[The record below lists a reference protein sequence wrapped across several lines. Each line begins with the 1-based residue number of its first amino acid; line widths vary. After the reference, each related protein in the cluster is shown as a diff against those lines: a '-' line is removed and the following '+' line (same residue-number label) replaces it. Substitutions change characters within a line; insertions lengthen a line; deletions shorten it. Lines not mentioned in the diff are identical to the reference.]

1 MQPEPDRYLAGAI
14 HCLLSIKQPIVQ
26 SAIRPVA
33 DRTERLFYS
42 NESGTAG
49 ICKIYIPSLKG
60 KNAFERRDFYFV
72 RFSGADKL

>member
-1 MQPEPDRYLAGAI
+1 MFAFY
-14 HCLLSIKQPIVQ
+14 KT
-26 SAIRPVA
+26 A
-33 DRTERLFYS
+33 DRAERPPPGG

>member
-1 MQPEPDRYLAGAI
+1 MLYTGPGAAALTGRRGRNLTVIMQARFAEKL
-14 HCLLSIKQPIVQ
+14 IVQ
-26 SAIRPVA
+26 SGR
-33 DRTERLFYS
+33 FNG

>member
-1 MQPEPDRYLAGAI
+1 VQPEPDRYLAGAI

-26 SAIRPVA
+26 SGRPPGG
-33 DRTERLFYS
+33 